1 MNDSVEP
8 NIEILLYSQVPK
20 STDYSS
26 PISPLYSPKSSSYS
40 PTQLEQVDN
49 ACDLSKNYVRKVE
62 CRKRA
67 YGEEYY
73 IPSVLTAQPK
83 AKILKLEQPESEQIA
98 TTSLKK
104 TVSDVQQSSSS
115 SLLMQQNDFETIETI
130 RKLEE
135 MAMDLLIAEKRPRYK
150 TNPIPTPTIRNY
162 TKVSIDYQDIPII
175 CEKCYAVT
183 CFCHLFSNIQ

>member
-1 MNDSVEP
+1 MNDSEGI
-8 NIEILLYSQVPK
+8 NIEISLYSQAPK
-20 STDYSS
+20 SPDYP
-26 PISPLYSPKSSSYS
+26 PISPDFSPKSPSYPPPS
-40 PTQLEQVDN
+40 EQQVDS
-49 ACDLSKNYVRKVE
+49 ACYVRKVE

-83 AKILKLEQPESEQIA
+83 AKLLKLEQPESELIV

-104 TVSDVQQSSSS
+104 ITSDVQQSSP
-115 SLLMQQNDFETIETI
+115 SLLTQQNDCDTIETI
-130 RKLEE
+130 RKMED

-150 TNPIPTPTIRNY
+150 TKPTPTPTIRNY
-162 TKVSIDYQDIPII
+162 TKISINYQDIPTI

-183 CFCHLFSNIQ
+183 CFCYLFSNIQ